1 MGADVGAKAGGL
13 SAKIN
18 VTPLVDIVL
27 VLLII
32 FIVITPA
39 VNDSVKLPIAK
50 HSPKVEKNPGTKYL
64 TIFYAA
70 KRNAKTQEV
79 EGPGTISMD
88 DKDSKK
94 ESFSLDT
101 PEHKQKFEDFV
112 SKNISMQ
119 GGDNRV
125 FVKADADLPFK
136 YINELFQSCRKG
148 GADEA
153 QIVTGDVKDAKKDAK
168 PEGGH

>member
-1 MGADVGAKAGGL
+1 MGMDVGSKAGGL

-64 TIFYAA
+64 TIFYGA
-70 KRNAKTQEV
+70 KRNAKGEV
-79 EGPGTISMD
+79 EGPGLITMD
-88 DKDSKK
+88 DKDSKDVK
-94 ESFSLDT
+94 FSLDT
-101 PEHKQKFEDFV
+101 PEDKQKFEDFV
-112 SKNISMQ
+112 NKNISMQ

-136 YINELFQSCRKG
+136 HINDLFQSCRKG

-153 QIVTGDVKDAKKDAK
+153 QIVTGEDKTAK
-168 PEGGH
+168 PAEGGH

>member
-1 MGADVGAKAGGL
+1 MGMDVGSKKGGVK
-13 SAKIN
+13 SDIN

-39 VNDSVKLPIAK
+39 VNDSVKLPLAK
-50 HSPKVEKNPGTKYL
+50 HSPKIEKNSGTKYL
-64 TIFYAA
+64 TVFYNRKPGGKAD
-70 KRNAKTQEV
+70 QV
-79 EGPGTISMD
+79 EPGDITID
-88 DKDSKK
+88 DKEAKGLK
-94 ESFSLDT
+94 FTLDD
-101 PEHKQKFEDFV
+101 EASEQKFTDYV
-112 SKNISMQ
+112 NKAMSLQ

-136 YINELFQSCRKG
+136 YINKLFQACRKG

-153 QIVTGDVKDAKKDAK
+153 QIVTGEEKK
-168 PEGGH
+168 EGGK

>member
-64 TIFYAA
+64 TIFYGA
-70 KRNAKTQEV
+70 KRNAKGEV
-79 EGPGTISMD
+79 EGPGPITMD
-88 DKDSKK
+88 DKDSKEVK
-94 ESFSLDT
+94 FGLDT
-101 PEHKQKFEDFV
+101 PENKQKFEDFV
-112 SKNISMQ
+112 SKNISTQ

-125 FVKADADLPFK
+125 FIKADAELPFK

-153 QIVTGDVKDAKKDAK
+153 QIVTGEDKTAK
-168 PEGGH
+168 PAAEGSH

>member
-1 MGADVGAKAGGL
+1 MGAAVGGKKGGIK
-13 SAKIN
+13 SDIN

-70 KRNAKTQEV
+70 HRDAKGEV
-79 EGPGTISMD
+79 DGPGSISMD
-88 DKDSKK
+88 DKDSKTEK
-94 ESFSLDT
+94 FSLDT
-101 PEHKQKFEDFV
+101 PERKQKFEDFV
-112 SKNISMQ
+112 NKNISAQ

-153 QIVTGDVKDAKKDAK
+153 QIVTGDVKDAKK
-168 PEGGH
+168 EGGH